1 MFKPL
6 HAMLSGRLAYLDARG
21 LVAPGAR
28 VLDVGCGGGY
38 LSEALA
44 QRGAVVTGVDV
55 SEGAL
60 DAARAH
66 REDLQISYVLAQGED
81 LPFQDSGFDGAVCTD
96 VLVHAADP
104 AAVLREIGRV
114 LRPGGWLYVSS
125 IVAGWLPTLVLVTLG
140 EGLGWVHRGTHDPAR
155 FLSVQVLRAQLEH
168 GGLELVHH
176 VGLGPVGWG
185 PLGMRFGAWTHP
197 RLMVQGLARRR

>member
-44 QRGAVVTGVDV
+44 QRGAVVTGVDP
-55 SEGAL
+55 SQGAL
-60 DAARAH
+60 AAARAH
-66 REDLQISYVLAQGED
+66 RGDLQISYVLAGGED
-81 LPFQDSGFDGAVCTD
+81 LPFDDGSFDGAVCTD
-96 VLVHAADP
+96 VLVHADDP
-104 AAVLREIGRV
+104 AAVLRQVGRV

-155 FLSVQVLRAQLEH
+155 FLSPDTLRSHLRA
-168 GGLELVHH
+168 GGMELQHH

-197 RLMVQGLARRR
+197 RLMLQGLAHRC